1 MTIVANLAF
10 KGGKSCIA
18 RFRCVHFTIYS
29 AKIISL
35 RSVALQHTTFP
46 PFQCGNLLS
55 LIHKTY
61 GNDLSENIGSIRLVP
76 VVL

>member
-18 RFRCVHFTIYS
+18 RFRCVDFTIYS